1 MTSLGQTVAALT
13 RRRREGARSASA
25 RNMRM
30 TTVEVSPNPGGLRM
44 LVHVPD
50 GIAPGAPLVV
60 VLHGCTQTGEA
71 YAEGAGWLSL
81 ADRYGFVVLCPEQ
94 ATGNNP
100 NRCFNWFQA
109 DDTARGSGEVASIA
123 AMTRQV
129 ISDHGID
136 PERVFVTGLSA
147 GGAMTA
153 ALLASYPDLFA
164 GGAIIAGLPFG
175 AANTL
180 SEAMGAMMQPRA
192 QASAVWGDKVRKASP
207 HQGPWPSVSIWHG
220 DADATVRPAS
230 ADALIQQWTDVHG
243 LTAPPQK
250 ARTPDGRLF
259 DVWLSPTG
267 QPLVENHRIPGLPH
281 GTPVKTG
288 GPDGVGVA
296 GPYLI
301 DMGLS
306 SSLEIALGWGIARA
320 DPHQVSGAA
329 PVTQPSET
337 PPRTAKEAPAAG
349 ARGRPRT
356 SREDGI
362 TSVIENAL
370 RAAGLMR

>member
-13 RRRREGARSASA
+13 RRRRESARSASA
-25 RNMRM
+25 RNQRM
-30 TTVEVSPNPGGLRM
+30 TAVEVSPNPGGLRM
-44 LVHVPD
+44 LVHVPE

-81 ADRYGFVVLCPEQ
+81 ADRFGFVVLCPEQ

-109 DDTARGSGEVASIA
+109 EDTARGSGEVASIA

-129 ISDHGID
+129 IANHGID
-136 PERVFVTGLSA
+136 PARVFVTGLSA

-192 QASAVWGDKVRKASP
+192 QASAVWGDKVRRASP

-243 LTAPPQK
+243 LTGAPQK
-250 ARTPDGRLF
+250 ARTPDGRVF
-259 DVWLSPTG
+259 DVWLSPAG
-267 QPLVENHRIPGLPH
+267 QPLVENHRIPGLSH

-301 DMGLS
+301 DIGVS
-306 SSLEIALGWGIARA
+306 SSLEIALGWGIARDGA
-320 DPHQVSGAA
+320 GYATGPAPHSQ
-329 PVTQPSET
+329 TLET
-337 PPRTAKEAPAAG
+337 PTRTASEALPAGTAVHP
-349 ARGRPRT
+349 RPP
-356 SREDGI
+356 REDGI

>member
-13 RRRREGARSASA
+13 RRRRESARSAST
-25 RNMRM
+25 RNTRM
-30 TTVEVSPNPGGLRM
+30 TSVEVVPNPGGLKM
-44 LVHVPD
+44 LLHVPN
-50 GIAPGAPLVV
+50 GTGPGAPLVV

-81 ADRYGFVVLCPEQ
+81 ADQFGFVVLCPEQ

-109 DDTARGSGEVASIA
+109 EDTARDRGEVASIA

-129 ISDHGID
+129 IADHGID
-136 PERVFVTGLSA
+136 PARIFVTGLSA

-180 SEAMGAMMQPRA
+180 SEAMGAMMQP
-192 QASAVWGDKVRKASP
+192 QARSHSVWGDKVRQASA
-207 HQGPWPSVSIWHG
+207 HTGPWPSVSVWHG
-220 DADATVRPAS
+220 DADMTVRPAS
-230 ADALIQQWTDVHG
+230 ADALVQQWTDVHG
-243 LTAPPQK
+243 LTGAPQR
-250 ARTPDGRLF
+250 ARTPDGRVF

-267 QPLVENHRIPGLPH
+267 QSLVENHRIPGLPH
-281 GTPVKTG
+281 GTPIKTAG
-288 GPDGVGVA
+288 EDSVGTSGPF
-296 GPYLI
+296 LI
-301 DMGLS
+301 DIGIS
-306 SSLEIALGWGIARA
+306 SSLEIALGWGIADGVA
-320 DPHQVSGAA
+320 PSVSEPASREQT
-329 PVTQPSET
+329 PE
-337 PPRTAKEAPAAG
+337 PPRASPRHRSESPST
-349 ARGRPRT
+349 RHRP
-356 SREDGI
+356 SSGDGI

-370 RAAGLMR
+370 KAAGLMR

>member
-13 RRRREGARSASA
+13 RRRRESARSASA
-25 RNMRM
+25 RNLRM
-30 TTVEVSPNPGGLRM
+30 TAVEVSPNPGGLRM

-50 GIAPGAPLVV
+50 GITPGAPLVV

-81 ADRYGFVVLCPEQ
+81 ADRFGFVVLCPEQ
-94 ATGNNP
+94 VTANNP

-109 DDTARGSGEVASIA
+109 EDTARGSGEVASIA

-129 ISDHGID
+129 IDDHGLD
-136 PERVFVTGLSA
+136 PDRVFVTGLSA

-180 SEAMGAMMQPRA
+180 SEAMGAMMQPKARA
-192 QASAVWGDKVRKASP
+192 SGVWGDKVRQASP
-207 HQGPWPSVSIWHG
+207 HPGPWPSVSIWHG

-243 LTAPPQK
+243 LTGAPQK

-259 DVWLSPTG
+259 DVWLSSTG
-267 QPLVENHRIPGLPH
+267 QPLVENHRIPGLSH
-281 GTPVKTG
+281 GTPVKAD

-301 DMGLS
+301 DIGIS
-306 SSLEIALGWGIARA
+306 SSLEIALGWGIAQGNPRQ
-320 DPHQVSGAA
+320 PSGAA
-329 PVTQPSET
+329 PIIQTSDT
-337 PPRTAKEAPAAG
+337 PPRTAPKAQSAG
-349 ARGRPRT
+349 SRARSPLPR
-356 SREDGI
+356 EEGI
-362 TSVIENAL
+362 KSVIENAL

>member
-13 RRRREGARSASA
+13 RRRREGTRSASG
-25 RNMRM
+25 RNQRM
-30 TTVEVSPNPGGLRM
+30 TAVEVSPNPGGLRM

-50 GIAPGAPLVV
+50 GITPGAPLVV
-60 VLHGCTQTGEA
+60 VLHGCTQTGEV
-71 YAEGAGWLSL
+71 YADGAGWLSL
-81 ADRYGFVVLCPEQ
+81 ADRFGFVVLAPEQ

-109 DDTARGSGEVASIA
+109 EDTARGSGEVASIA
-123 AMTRQV
+123 TMTRRV
-129 ISDHGID
+129 IDDHGLD
-136 PERVFVTGLSA
+136 SDRVFVTGLSA

-180 SEAMGAMMQPRA
+180 SEAMGAMMQPKAR
-192 QASAVWGDKVRKASP
+192 ASAVWGDKVRMASP
-207 HQGPWPSVSIWHG
+207 HQGPWPSISIWHG
-220 DADATVRPAS
+220 DTDATVRPAS

-243 LTAPPQK
+243 LTGAPQK

-267 QPLVENHRIPGLPH
+267 QPRVENHRIPGMPH
-281 GTPVKTG
+281 GTPIRTG
-288 GPDGVGVA
+288 GPDDVGTA
-296 GPYLI
+296 GPFLI
-301 DMGLS
+301 DIGLS
-306 SSLEIALGWGIARA
+306 SSLEIALGWGIAQG
-320 DPHQVSGAA
+320 DPRQSSEAA
-329 PVTQPSET
+329 TITRTPDT
-337 PPRTAKEAPAAG
+337 PPRTAPKAPSVEAR
-349 ARGRPRT
+349 ARSRPT
-356 SREDGI
+356 SDDGI
-362 TSVIENAL
+362 KSVIENAL

>member
-13 RRRREGARSASA
+13 RRRREGARSTSA
-25 RNMRM
+25 RTLRM
-30 TTVEVSPNPGGLRM
+30 TVVEVSPNPGGLRM
-44 LVHVPD
+44 LLHIPL

-60 VLHGCTQTGEA
+60 VLHGCSQTGEA

-81 ADRYGFVVLCPEQ
+81 ADRFGFVVLAPEQ

-109 DDTARGSGEVASIA
+109 EDTARGSGEVASIA
-123 AMTRQV
+123 TMTRQV
-129 ISDHGID
+129 IAGHGID
-136 PERVFVTGLSA
+136 PDRVFVTGLSA

-192 QASAVWGDKVRKASP
+192 RGSAVWGDKVRMASP
-207 HQGPWPSVSIWHG
+207 HQGPWPSISIWHG

-243 LTAPPQK
+243 LTRAPQK

-267 QPLVENHRIPGLPH
+267 QPLVENHRIPGMPH

-301 DMGLS
+301 DIGIS
-306 SSLEIALGWGIARA
+306 SSLEIALGWGIAQG
-320 DPHQVSGAA
+320 DPR
-329 PVTQPSET
+329 QPSEAAAITRTPDT
-337 PPRTAKEAPAAG
+337 PPRTAPKAPSVG
-349 ARGRPRT
+349 ARARSRPPG
-356 SREDGI
+356 EDGMK
-362 TSVIENAL
+362 SVIENAL

>member
-13 RRRREGARSASA
+13 RRRREGTRSASG
-25 RNMRM
+25 RNQRM
-30 TTVEVSPNPGGLRM
+30 TAVEVSPNPGGLRM

-50 GIAPGAPLVV
+50 GITPGAPLVV

-71 YAEGAGWLSL
+71 YAAGAGWLAL
-81 ADRYGFVVLCPEQ
+81 ADRFGFVVLAPEQ

-109 DDTARGSGEVASIA
+109 EDTARGSGEVASIA
-123 AMTRQV
+123 TMTRRV
-129 ISDHGID
+129 IDDHGLD
-136 PERVFVTGLSA
+136 PDRVFVTGLSA

-180 SEAMGAMMQPRA
+180 SEAMGAMMQPKAR
-192 QASAVWGDKVRKASP
+192 ASAVWGDKVRMASP
-207 HQGPWPSVSIWHG
+207 HQGPWPSISIWHG
-220 DADATVRPAS
+220 DTDATVRPAS

-243 LTAPPQK
+243 LTGAPQK

-267 QPLVENHRIPGLPH
+267 QPRVENHRIPGMPH
-281 GTPVKTG
+281 GTPIRTG
-288 GPDGVGVA
+288 GPDDVGTA
-296 GPYLI
+296 GPFLI
-301 DMGLS
+301 DIGLS
-306 SSLEIALGWGIARA
+306 SSLEIALGWGIAQG
-320 DPHQVSGAA
+320 DPRQSSEAA
-329 PVTQPSET
+329 TITRTPDT
-337 PPRTAKEAPAAG
+337 PPRTAPKAPSVEA
-349 ARGRPRT
+349 RVRSRPT
-356 SREDGI
+356 SDDGI
-362 TSVIENAL
+362 KSVIENAL

>member
-25 RNMRM
+25 RNLRM
-30 TTVEVSPNPGGLRM
+30 TAVEVSPNPGGLRM

-50 GIAPGAPLVV
+50 GIGPGAPLVV

-81 ADRYGFVVLCPEQ
+81 ADRFGFVVLCPEQ
-94 ATGNNP
+94 VTANNP

-109 DDTARGSGEVASIA
+109 EDTARGSGEVASIA

-129 ISDHGID
+129 IDDHGLD
-136 PERVFVTGLSA
+136 PDRVFVTGLSA

-164 GGAIIAGLPFG
+164 GGALIAGLPFG

-180 SEAMGAMMQPRA
+180 SEAMGAMMQPKAR
-192 QASAVWGDKVRKASP
+192 ASAVWGDKVRGASP

-243 LTAPPQK
+243 LTGAPQK

-267 QPLVENHRIPGLPH
+267 QPLVENHRIAGLSH
-281 GTPVKTG
+281 GTPVKAG

-301 DMGLS
+301 DIGIS
-306 SSLEIALGWGIARA
+306 SSLEIALGWGIAQG
-320 DPHQVSGAA
+320 DPRQTTEAA
-329 PVTQPSET
+329 PIIQTSDK
-337 PPRTAKEAPAAG
+337 PPRTAPKAPSAG
-349 ARGRPRT
+349 ARVRSPLPG
-356 SREDGI
+356 EDGI
-362 TSVIENAL
+362 KSVIENAL

>member
-13 RRRREGARSASA
+13 RRRREGARSASG
-25 RNMRM
+25 RTLRM
-30 TTVEVSPNPGGLRM
+30 TVVEVSPNPGGLRM
-44 LVHVPD
+44 LVHVPE
-50 GIAPGAPLVV
+50 GLLPGAPLVV

-71 YAEGAGWLSL
+71 YAAGAGWLAL
-81 ADRYGFVVLCPEQ
+81 ADRFGFVVLAPEQ

-109 DDTARGSGEVASIA
+109 EDTARGSGEVASIA
-123 AMTRQV
+123 TMTRQV
-129 ISDHGID
+129 IAGHGID
-136 PERVFVTGLSA
+136 PDRVFVTGLSA

-180 SEAMGAMMQPRA
+180 SEAMGAMMQPKAR
-192 QASAVWGDKVRKASP
+192 ASAVWGDKVRMASP
-207 HQGPWPSVSIWHG
+207 HQGPWPSISIWHG

-243 LTAPPQK
+243 LTGAPQK

-267 QPLVENHRIPGLPH
+267 QPRVENHRIPGMPH
-281 GTPVKTG
+281 GTPIRTG
-288 GPDGVGVA
+288 GPDDVGTA
-296 GPYLI
+296 GPFLI
-301 DMGLS
+301 DIGLS
-306 SSLEIALGWGIARA
+306 SSLEIALGWGIAQG
-320 DPHQVSGAA
+320 DPRQSSEAA
-329 PVTQPSET
+329 AITRTPDT
-337 PPRTAKEAPAAG
+337 PPRTAPKAPSVEA
-349 ARGRPRT
+349 RVRSRPT
-356 SREDGI
+356 SEDGI
-362 TSVIENAL
+362 KSVIENAL